1 MHSNHH
7 HDDAAVIKQLLL
19 AQCLGL
25 DNSSSNHFGSNNS
38 CPQQFLPPSLMSNDS
53 QSFNQ
58 QLVAALL
65 AGLLARGGANNFLQS
80 VLDSTMPD
88 VRNLDSLQSP
98 SSPVVGN
105 QLTRQQKGLFAPSP
119 TMAAVPTNLNNNQ
132 LLQALLI
139 QQQYLKLKNYLNLV
153 HHSSLQMNDPVNLL
167 ASSASMAAQEN
178 SQPQLPSAL
187 ADLQKRETQECELQ
201 TAPRA
206 ALALK
211 RGRDPSEP
219 KLSGDK
225 TKQLDDESS
234 KHKNGTWTES
244 EHKLF
249 LQGLAELGAGKWK
262 DISLLI
268 PTRTADQTR
277 SHAQK
282 YFKKMRKNEEKA
294 ALKRLRVEE
303 NEKNEEQDRKG
314 SESTESRAKKCPK
327 P

>member
-98 SSPVVGN
+98 SSCVVGD
-105 QLTRQQKGLFAPSP
+105 QLTTQQKGLSAPSP
-119 TMAAVPTNLNNNQ
+119 PMAAVPTTLNNNQ

-139 QQQYLKLKNYLNLV
+139 QQQYLEMKNHVNLM
-153 HHSSLQMNDPVNLL
+153 HHSSLKMNNPVNLL
-167 ASSASMAAQEN
+167 GSAPMAAQTS
-178 SQPQLPSAL
+178 SQPPFAL
-187 ADLQKRETQECELQ
+187 AGLQNSEIQERALQ
-201 TAPRA
+201 TAPCA

-211 RGRDPSEP
+211 RDHGPSEL
-219 KLSGDK
+219 K
-225 TKQLDDESS
+225 SS
-234 KHKNGTWTES
+234 KGDMTNHKNGTWAES

-249 LQGLAELGAGKWK
+249 LKGLAELGAGKWK